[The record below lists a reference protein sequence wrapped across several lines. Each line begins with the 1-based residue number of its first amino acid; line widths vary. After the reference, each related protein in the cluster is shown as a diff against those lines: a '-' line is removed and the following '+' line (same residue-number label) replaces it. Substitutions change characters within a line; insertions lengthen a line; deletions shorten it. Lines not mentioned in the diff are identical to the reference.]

1 MKKNSDIFLEENIK
15 RYILPYYNLE
25 NSKVSLIKF
34 KNTQKE
40 RAIYKI
46 EYGNEFY
53 CLKKIYFDKSNL
65 LFVYSAVEWL
75 YRNNLN
81 VPKFIRT
88 KDNKR
93 FVEFR
98 GILFILTPWIKGD
111 RCDFDNL
118 NHLFLSISELAKV
131 HSKSKNFI
139 PILGSSKRTNFD
151 DIYISILKHFEQI
164 IKNSVLASRSYD
176 KFSKIFTKYYEVNLS
191 TSEKSL
197 KVSSSID
204 LKNLSKSLCH
214 GDYVNK
220 NIIISAGKV
229 YPIDFDKCKYG
240 YLAYDLSYF
249 LRRLLKRSSTN
260 WNVSLTLDL
269 LKSYNSINKLSSDDL
284 KFIISYICFPQKFWR
299 LSRDYY
305 KRNGNKKELEKN
317 FHKSCLSSEE
327 QKDFTFT
334 IINILENIDWQ
345 LSNLTEQY

>member
-1 MKKNSDIFLEENIK
+1 MKKSFDIFSEKNIK
-15 RYILPYYNLE
+15 KYILPFYNLE
-25 NSKVSLIKF
+25 NSEVSLIKF
-34 KNTQKE
+34 KNTKKE
-40 RAIYKI
+40 RAVYKI
-46 EYGNEFY
+46 EHENEFY

-81 VPKFIRT
+81 VPKFIKT

-93 FVEFR
+93 FVEFND
-98 GILFILTPWIKGD
+98 ILFILTPWIEGD

-118 NHLFLSISELAKV
+118 NHLFLSISELAKI
-131 HSKSKNFI
+131 HSKCKEFI
-139 PILGSSKRTNFD
+139 PILGSAKRINFD

-164 IKNSVLASRSYD
+164 IKNSVLASRSDD

-191 TSEKSL
+191 TAEKAL

-204 LKNLSKSLCH
+204 FERLSKSLCH

-220 NIIISAGKV
+220 NIVISSSKV
-229 YPIDFDKCKYG
+229 WPIDFDKCKYG
-240 YLAYDLSYF
+240 YLSYDLSYF

-269 LKSYNSINKLSSDDL
+269 LKKYHSINKLSSDDL
-284 KFIISYICFPQKFWR
+284 RFIISYICFPQKFWR
-299 LSRDYY
+299 LSKDYY

-317 FHKSCLSSEE
+317 FHKSCLNSED
-327 QKDFTFT
+327 QKDFTFS
-334 IINILENIDWQ
+334 IINKLESIDWQ
-345 LSNLTEQY
+345 LSYLK